1 MEFSLWNE
9 LIMRRIIENSVWASY
24 YFFAFAFVFE
34 FDICDALF
42 ATRYSLHEYTGIHN
56 RNRRVAACIAQWCE
70 YLNWV
75 NGKLHT
81 KVNTVQKQLTCLA
94 PFASALSRFILSF
107 CSASATQQ
115 LPAPFA
121 IWKSGREGAAIVVQ
135 HIHLAPFSV
144 LFRCLC
150 CCSWRTC
157 ESINERIS
165 DICSS
170 RGSRCSSSVAV
181 ANSFKW
187 HYNKLS

>member
-1 MEFSLWNE
+1 MSL
-9 LIMRRIIENSVWASY
+9 L
-24 YFFAFAFVFE
+24 
-34 FDICDALF
+34 CDALLKIQYGPHF
-42 ATRYSLHEYTGIHN
+42 ISSHSYSHSNSISVMRYTLLVIRYSLHEYTGIHN

-121 IWKSGREGAAIVVQ
+121 IWKSGGWGGGRHCCTAHTSCAIQ
-135 HIHLAPFSV
+135 CI
-144 LFRCLC
+144 
-150 CCSWRTC
+150 
-157 ESINERIS
+157 IS
-165 DICSS
+165 LPLLLQLKNVWEHKWKDIWYMQQP
-170 RGSRCSSSVAV
+170 RQRQRQQQRSRCQLIQVA
-181 ANSFKW
+181 
-187 HYNKLS
+187 L